1 VRGTHPTNSDNI
13 IFTEILSGG
22 DMIRKMYLLV
32 IIFQLC
38 FCLNIG
44 KAYSQ
49 DIPEFKV
56 IGQYK
61 TALSLLVPPSTKK
74 DQLIK
79 LVYAFKEAKQNN
91 TLSKMIP
98 PTTPGGIKGKYAII
112 QIFIFNEPKW
122 ATEEILK
129 KYLGGDSPLVY
140 SDGYKKKYERFVKQV
155 TLHIRA
161 YYWANPLGQEEGSI
175 GTSTEI
181 GGKKLITPNYKK
193 LF

>member
-1 VRGTHPTNSDNI
+1 
-13 IFTEILSGG
+13 
-22 DMIRKMYLLV
+22 MIPKTYLL
-32 IIFQLC
+32 IIILQLSL
-38 FCLNIG
+38 CLNIG

-74 DQLIK
+74 DQLKK
-79 LVYAFKEAKQNN
+79 LVYAFKEARQNN

-98 PTTPGGIKGKYAII
+98 PTTPGGIKGQYAII
-112 QIFIFNEPKW
+112 QIFIFSEPKW

-129 KYLGGDSPLVY
+129 KYLGANPPLVY
-140 SDGYKKKYERFVKQV
+140 SDRYKKKSEKFVKQV
-155 TLHIRA
+155 TLHVRA
-161 YYWANPLGQEEGSI
+161 YYWANPFGQEEGSI
-175 GTSTEI
+175 GISTEI
-181 GGKKLITPNYKK
+181 GYKKVITPNYEK